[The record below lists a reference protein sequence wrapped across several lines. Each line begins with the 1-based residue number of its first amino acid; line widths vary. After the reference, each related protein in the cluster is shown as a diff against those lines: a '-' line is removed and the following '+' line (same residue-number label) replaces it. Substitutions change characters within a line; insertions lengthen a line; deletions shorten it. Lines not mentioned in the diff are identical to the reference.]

1 MTFRIG
7 LAGAALILAASTS
20 AAAIDLRFYH
30 KLSTDFR
37 GIDMPLDIYNG
48 GPKNNRA
55 HLAPAAN
62 VSGQLWRLT
71 PANGPYRLSTQFRGA
86 AMCLDVMNGGPNNNM
101 VHLAPC
107 GNYSGQFWRLNE
119 EREGVYRLTTE
130 FRGPGMCLDVVNGGP
145 NNNDA
150 RLAPC
155 GNYSG
160 QFWTV
165 RGTWTEAN

>member
-1 MTFRIG
+1 
-7 LAGAALILAASTS
+7 
-20 AAAIDLRFYH
+20 
-30 KLSTDFR
+30 
-37 GIDMPLDIYNG
+37 
-48 GPKNNRA
+48 
-55 HLAPAAN
+55 
-62 VSGQLWRLT
+62 
-71 PANGPYRLSTQFRGA
+71 
-86 AMCLDVMNGGPNNNM
+86 MCLDVMNGGPNNNM

-145 NNNDA
+145 DNNDA